1 MLKDI
6 IRNKTTLFESLLSK
20 TEFQNVLGQNGLL
33 NQDEEEQFDEIYDN
47 EIGVSDEEVADYIVE
62 NPNEV
67 VVEFPIV
74 SDVKLEEKL
83 PFFRSVV
90 FKLGGI

>member
-6 IRNKTTLFESLLSK
+6 MRSKTTLFESLLSK
-20 TEFQNVLGQNGLL
+20 TEFQKVLGQNGLL
-33 NQDEEEQFDEIYDN
+33 NQDEEEQFDEIYDK
-47 EIGVSDEEVADYIVE
+47 EIAVSDEEVADYIVE